1 MTVSDLLVHSKRSLF
16 SSSSGIRLIVSP
28 TREMSN
34 MCKTNEE
41 TNKSYMKLV
50 VGHNSGEK

>member
-16 SSSSGIRLIVSP
+16 SSFSGIRHIISP
-28 TREMSN
+28 TRETSN

-41 TNKSYMKLV
+41 TNKSYMKLA
-50 VGHNSGEK
+50 VGHSGGEK